1 MTNPNDV
8 FKASKKP
15 VSKKKPLPVEDYTEF
30 YDDVFVKGQKIPD
43 PKKHQLV
50 SFLKSGI
57 RILGYVFLFYSLESA
72 AALLILSEAVGIY
85 EELV

>member
-1 MTNPNDV
+1 MTNPHDV
-8 FKASKKP
+8 VNASRNPKGKSKK
-15 VSKKKPLPVEDYTEF
+15 VKPEVTF
-30 YDDVFVKGQKIPD
+30 YDSFVIKGQKLPD

-57 RILGYVFLFYSLESA
+57 RIAGYVALFFSIEIA
-72 AALLILSEAVGIY
+72 AVLLIVSELVGIY

>member
-1 MTNPNDV
+1 MTNPHDV
-8 FKASKKP
+8 VHASRKPKGKK
-15 VSKKKPLPVEDYTEF
+15 VKPEVTF
-30 YDDVFVKGQKIPD
+30 YDDLVIKGQKLPD

-57 RILGYVFLFYSLESA
+57 RIAGYVALFFSIEIA
-72 AALLILSEAVGIY
+72 AVLLIVSELVGIY

>member
-1 MTNPNDV
+1 MTNPHDV
-8 FKASKKP
+8 VRASRKPKGKK
-15 VSKKKPLPVEDYTEF
+15 VKTEVTI
-30 YDDVFVKGQKIPD
+30 YDDLVIKGQKLPD

-57 RILGYVFLFYSLESA
+57 RIAGYVALFFSVEIA
-72 AALLILSEAVGIY
+72 AVLLIVSELVGIY

>member
-1 MTNPNDV
+1 MTNPHDV
-8 FKASKKP
+8 VHASRNLKGKK
-15 VSKKKPLPVEDYTEF
+15 VKPAVTF
-30 YDDVFVKGQKIPD
+30 YDDLVIKGQKLPD

-57 RILGYVFLFYSLESA
+57 RIAGYVALFFSIETA
-72 AALLILSEAVGIY
+72 AVLLIISELVGIY

>member
-1 MTNPNDV
+1 MTNPHDV
-8 FKASKKP
+8 VNASRKPKGKKFKP
-15 VSKKKPLPVEDYTEF
+15 EVTF
-30 YDDVFVKGQKIPD
+30 YDDDLVIKGQKLPD

-57 RILGYVFLFYSLESA
+57 RITGYIALFFSIEIA
-72 AALLILSEAVGIY
+72 AVLLIVSELVGIY

>member
-1 MTNPNDV
+1 MTNPHDV
-8 FKASKKP
+8 VNASRKVKGKGRKVKP
-15 VSKKKPLPVEDYTEF
+15 EVPF
-30 YDDVFVKGQKIPD
+30 YDDLIIRGQKLPD

-57 RILGYVFLFYSLESA
+57 RIAGYVALFFSIETA
-72 AALLILSEAVGIY
+72 AVLLIVSELVGIY

>member
-1 MTNPNDV
+1 MTNPHDV
-8 FKASKKP
+8 VHASRKAKGKKVRP
-15 VSKKKPLPVEDYTEF
+15 SVTF
-30 YDDVFVKGQKIPD
+30 YDDLVIKGQKIPD

-57 RILGYVFLFYSLESA
+57 RIAGYVALFFSIELA
-72 AALLILSEAVGIY
+72 AVLLIVSELVGIY

>member
-8 FKASKKP
+8 FNASLKPSKRGKKVRTAP
-15 VSKKKPLPVEDYTEF
+15 ITF
-30 YDDVFVKGQKIPD
+30 YDDLIVKGQKIPD

-57 RILGYVFLFYSLESA
+57 RIAGYVSLFFSIEVA
-72 AALLILSEAVGIY
+72 AVLLIVSELVGIY

>member
-1 MTNPNDV
+1 MTNPHDV
-8 FKASKKP
+8 FKASKKT
-15 VSKKKPLPVEDYTEF
+15 SKKQKQQPTADF
-30 YDDVFVKGQKIPD
+30 YADVFVKGQKLPD

-57 RILGYVFLFYSLESA
+57 RIAGYVALFFSIETA
-72 AALLILSEAVGIY
+72 AVLLIVSELVGIY

>member
-1 MTNPNDV
+1 MTNPHDV
-8 FKASKKP
+8 FKASKKT
-15 VSKKKPLPVEDYTEF
+15 SKKQKPPLSADF
-30 YDDVFVKGQKIPD
+30 YADVFVKGQKLPD

-57 RILGYVFLFYSLESA
+57 RIAGYVALFFSIETA
-72 AALLILSEAVGIY
+72 AVLLIVSELVGIY

>member
-1 MTNPNDV
+1 MTNPHDV
-8 FKASKKP
+8 VNASRKTKGKK
-15 VSKKKPLPVEDYTEF
+15 VKPEVTF
-30 YDDVFVKGQKIPD
+30 YDSLVIKGQKLPD

-57 RILGYVFLFYSLESA
+57 RIAGYVALFFSIETA
-72 AALLILSEAVGIY
+72 AVLLIVSELVGIY

>member
-1 MTNPNDV
+1 MKMNFKTSKYAPQTGEKNPYLIDL
-8 FKASKKP
+8 K
-15 VSKKKPLPVEDYTEF
+15 LRTE
-30 YDDVFVKGQKIPD
+30 KQPD

-57 RILGYVFLFYSLESA
+57 RIAGYVALFFSIESA
-72 AALLILSEAVGIY
+72 AVLLIVSELVGIY

>member
-1 MTNPNDV
+1 MTNPHDV
-8 FKASKKP
+8 VNASRKPKGKKSIP
-15 VSKKKPLPVEDYTEF
+15 EVTF
-30 YDDVFVKGQKIPD
+30 YDDLVIKGQKLPD

-57 RILGYVFLFYSLESA
+57 RIAGYIALFFSIETA
-72 AALLILSEAVGIY
+72 AVLLIVSELVGIY

>member
-1 MTNPNDV
+1 MTNPHDV

-15 VSKKKPLPVEDYTEF
+15 VSKKQRLTPVEF
-30 YDDVFVKGQKIPD
+30 YDDIFVNGQKVPD

-57 RILGYVFLFYSLESA
+57 RIAGYVALFFSIEVA
-72 AALLILSEAVGIY
+72 AILLIVSELVGIY

>member
-1 MTNPNDV
+1 MTNPHDV
-8 FKASKKP
+8 FKASKKT
-15 VSKKKPLPVEDYTEF
+15 SKKQKAIASQFTTDF
-30 YDDVFVKGQKIPD
+30 YSDVFVKGQKLPD

-57 RILGYVFLFYSLESA
+57 RIAGYVALFFSIEA
-72 AALLILSEAVGIY
+72 AAVLLIVSELVGIY

>member
-8 FKASKKP
+8 FNASLKPSKKG
-15 VSKKKPLPVEDYTEF
+15 KKVKPTSITF
-30 YDDVFVKGQKIPD
+30 YDDLIVKGQKIPD

-57 RILGYVFLFYSLESA
+57 RIAGYVALFFSIEAA
-72 AALLILSEAVGIY
+72 AALLIVSELVGIY

>member
-1 MTNPNDV
+1 MTNPHDV
-8 FKASKKP
+8 VNASRKPKGKGKK
-15 VSKKKPLPVEDYTEF
+15 VKPEVTF
-30 YDDVFVKGQKIPD
+30 YDDLVIKGQKLPD

-57 RILGYVFLFYSLESA
+57 RIAGYVALFFSIETA
-72 AALLILSEAVGIY
+72 AVLLIVSELVGIY

>member
-1 MTNPNDV
+1 MTNPHDV
-8 FKASKKP
+8 VHASRKLKGTKVKP
-15 VSKKKPLPVEDYTEF
+15 TVTF
-30 YDDVFVKGQKIPD
+30 YDDLVIKGQKIPD

-57 RILGYVFLFYSLESA
+57 RILGYVALFVSIEA
-72 AALLILSEAVGIY
+72 AAVLLILSEAVGIY

>member
-1 MTNPNDV
+1 MTNPHDV
-8 FKASKKP
+8 FNASLKPSKKG
-15 VSKKKPLPVEDYTEF
+15 KKNKPAISF
-30 YDDVFVKGQKIPD
+30 YDDVIVNGQKIPD

-57 RILGYVFLFYSLESA
+57 RIAGYVALFFSLEA
-72 AALLILSEAVGIY
+72 AAVLLIISELVGIY

>member
-1 MTNPNDV
+1 MTNPHDV
-8 FKASKKP
+8 VYASRKTKGKK
-15 VSKKKPLPVEDYTEF
+15 VKPSVTF
-30 YDDVFVKGQKIPD
+30 YDDLVIKGQKIPD

-57 RILGYVFLFYSLESA
+57 RIAGYVALFFSIEVA
-72 AALLILSEAVGIY
+72 AALLIVSELVGIY